1 MKLNIGGDIV
11 KEGWK
16 ILNIQNK
23 PGVDFIG
30 DISNLSQFEN
40 NSIEDI
46 YASHVFEHVTQDKIE
61 ATLQEIYR
69 VLKKS
74 GRFYVSVPDLD
85 ILFHAFRSTLLDIKI
100 KKHIL
105 GMVFG
110 GQEDKHDF
118 HYFGYNFEILE
129 DFLKLAGFSKIE
141 KVKSFGLFEDT
152 SEFKPYGFPISLN
165 VVAEK

>member
-61 ATLQEIYR
+61 ATLLEIYR
-69 VLKKS
+69 V
-74 GRFYVSVPDLD
+74 
-85 ILFHAFRSTLLDIKI
+85 
-100 KKHIL
+100 
-105 GMVFG
+105 
-110 GQEDKHDF
+110 
-118 HYFGYNFEILE
+118 
-129 DFLKLAGFSKIE
+129 
-141 KVKSFGLFEDT
+141 
-152 SEFKPYGFPISLN
+152 
-165 VVAEK
+165 

>member
-30 DISNLSQFEN
+30 DISNLSQLEN

-129 DFLKLAGFSKIE
+129 DFLKSTGFSKIE

-152 SEFKPYGFPISLN
+152 SEFKPDGFPISLN

>member
-46 YASHVFEHVTQDKIE
+46 YASQVFEHVTQDKIE
-61 ATLQEIYR
+61 ATLLEIYR

-110 GQEDKHDF
+110 GQEDKYDF
-118 HYFGYNFEILE
+118 HYFGYNFEIIE
-129 DFLKLAGFSKIE
+129 DFLKSAGFSKIQ